1 MKIKHECD
9 ARALVL
15 MRAIDGYTR
24 WRDDLNDE
32 AAEVALEGL
41 PRRSFYLNHV
51 AEKMIPQF
59 VQEMRESEM
68 REHKE
73 QIEHFKET
81 GNLTITPAKR

>member
-1 MKIKHECD
+1 
-9 ARALVL
+9 
-15 MRAIDGYTR
+15 
-24 WRDDLNDE
+24 
-32 AAEVALEGL
+32 
-41 PRRSFYLNHV
+41 
-51 AEKMIPQF
+51 MIPQF